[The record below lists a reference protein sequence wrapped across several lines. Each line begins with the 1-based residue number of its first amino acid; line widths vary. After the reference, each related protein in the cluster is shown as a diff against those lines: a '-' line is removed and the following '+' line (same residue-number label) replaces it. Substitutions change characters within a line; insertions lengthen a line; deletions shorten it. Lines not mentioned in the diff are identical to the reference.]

1 MAKQTINIGTTAN
14 DGTGDKVRVAFNKC
28 NQNFSE
34 LYAGAGGFNKI
45 IQWDGSPITVI
56 TGYAGTVFNQSTSQF
71 CTYTMSG
78 AILTITANATAQDIL
93 IITSN

>member
-1 MAKQTINIGTTAN
+1 MAKQIINIGTTAN

-28 NQNFSE
+28 NQNFNE
-34 LYAGAGGFNKI
+34 LYAGSLNKTI
-45 IQWDGSPITVI
+45 LWDGNTITVP

-71 CTYTMSG
+71 CPYTLVG
-78 AILTITANATAQDIL
+78 VVLTITANATAQDIL